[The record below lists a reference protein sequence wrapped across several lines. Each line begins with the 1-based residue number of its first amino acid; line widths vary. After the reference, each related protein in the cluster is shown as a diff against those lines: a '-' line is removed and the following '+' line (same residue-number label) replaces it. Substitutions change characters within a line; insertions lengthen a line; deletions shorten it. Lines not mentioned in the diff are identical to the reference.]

1 MAKRNGRYKRNRKT
15 RKLEPANLTML
26 FPTAAIDAGTTS
38 SFYIDLSQAA
48 SILNRRFYRQG
59 LSWMVAG
66 IKILTTEVK
75 GSVIVQKLPDS
86 WVMNNAWTK
95 SYHIWK
101 KMIDDVVDDIEME
114 SIKGRF
120 LDFKIY
126 ADSQHHT
133 DGFAVNLLPETFD
146 PAYARSAAATGE
158 WTPSTIAIPASDS
171 SSVTDYELIAVGAN
185 NPGVGASGTNAKSI
199 VQGYADSRA
208 LPYEQDPNVPVDAS
222 LNWQAALFNEGTL
235 QSNAVINDLEGNGD
249 QAPYPYE
256 GDGNNVDT
264 MYVGGETN
272 MPALQVHDYEL
283 ITSTTVG
290 GTSRLKGGQFQCGLM
305 KFVVTNLP
313 TGEGGSSGNIIIQLD
328 LVPGPHRG
336 YMAVPMQDV

>member
-1 MAKRNGRYKRNRKT
+1 MAQRNRRYKRNRKT
-15 RKLEPANLTML
+15 RKLEPANLTMSFKTPDIDSGGGVGL
-26 FPTAAIDAGTTS
+26 FM
-38 SFYIDLSQAA
+38 IDLSQAA

-66 IKILTTEVK
+66 IKILTQDVT

-126 ADSQHHT
+126 ADSQHHSDGYDANLRPSTLST
-133 DGFAVNLLPETFD
+133 DFSTVLTAGA
-146 PAYARSAAATGE
+146 GE

-171 SSVTDYELIAVGAN
+171 SSVTDFELIAVGGN
-185 NPGVGASGTNAKSI
+185 DPGPGSSGLNAKSI

-256 GDGNNVDT
+256 GDGTNLDT

-272 MPALQVHDYEL
+272 MPALQIHDYEF
-283 ITSTTVG
+283 ITGTTIG
-290 GTSRLKGGQFQCGLM
+290 GTTRLKGGQFQCGLM
-305 KFVVTNLP
+305 KFIVENTSDV
-313 TGEGGSSGNIIIQLD
+313 SGNILIQLD

>member
-1 MAKRNGRYKRNRKT
+1 MARRNGQYRRNRKT
-15 RKLEPANLTML
+15 RKLEPSNLTMV
-26 FPTAAIDAGTTS
+26 FSTPVISDGTTGQ
-38 SFYIDLSQAA
+38 FFIDLSQCA
-48 SILNRRFYRQG
+48 SLLNRRFYRQG
-59 LSWMVAG
+59 LCWMVSG
-66 IKILTTEVK
+66 IKVLTTDLT
-75 GSVIVQKLPDS
+75 GSVVVQKLPDS

-126 ADSQHHT
+126 ADSVHHT
-133 DGFAVNLLPETFD
+133 NGYSDNLLPQTLDVAVLPSE
-146 PAYARSAAATGE
+146 AGEGE

-171 SSVTDYELIAVGAN
+171 SSITDYELIAVGAN
-185 NPGVGASGTNAKSI
+185 DPGLGASGLDAKSI

-272 MPALQVHDYEL
+272 MPALQIHDYEF
-283 ITSTTVG
+283 ISATTVG
-290 GTSRLKGGQFQCGLM
+290 GTTRLKGGSFQCGLM
-305 KFVVTNLP
+305 KFLVTNS
-313 TGEGGSSGNIIIQLD
+313 GGVSSNVVIQLD
-328 LVPGPHRG
+328 MVPGTHRG